1 MTQRTHGG
9 ADPNGVESITKT
21 TQAAFASALSGPQKF
36 AELAS
41 EAMAEWMAFV
51 SRRAKAQAELYNEL
65 SHCHDVDA
73 ASEMQRRFFT
83 HCSEDYAKE
92 FTQLM
97 NLGRRNMERISNEV
111 VHAADAQKPTLR
123 QAA

>member
-1 MTQRTHGG
+1 MTQRPHGG
-9 ADPNGVESITKT
+9 AEPNGVEAMTKT

-36 AELAS
+36 AELSS

-51 SRRAKAQAELYNEL
+51 SRRARAQAELYGEL

-73 ASEMQRRFFT
+73 AADMQRRFFT
-83 HCSEDYAKE
+83 RCSEDYAKE

-97 NLGRRNMERISNEV
+97 ELGRRNMERMSDAV
-111 VHAADAQKPTLR
+111 VHAAETRKR
-123 QAA
+123 AA